1 MAQAGRADSNEP
13 ELRTASDIDRAFLPV
28 MAQDDGPSKMADID
42 RRLDVDVNYASQYWL
57 RLIAAELIH
66 PARPCYVDFALPYL
80 REHGPDTPDR
90 EDNEASMPWGC
101 PGRAPETLSNV
112 RSCECWGPGGHSP
125 GLDHAGPRHR
135 PRRRS
140 ETCSGSRSLSLRRR
154 TTQLLGACYACTGD
168 RPRRR

>member
-66 PARPCYVDFALPYL
+66 PRPSLLRRLRAALPA
-80 REHGPDTPDR
+80 G
-90 EDNEASMPWGC
+90 A
-101 PGRAPETLSNV
+101 RARYT
-112 RSCECWGPGGHSP
+112 
-125 GLDHAGPRHR
+125 
-135 PRRRS
+135 
-140 ETCSGSRSLSLRRR
+140 
-154 TTQLLGACYACTGD
+154 
-168 RPRRR
+168 